1 MDEYEEYEDNQAYM
15 FTELIPPDEDMTKDE
30 LITRVRK
37 LNNMVLTMFLGNG
50 NPLEYQIAV
59 LNQFDLPF
67 RIKYLYNE
75 NVDDKTVRAVT
86 VTYGLEDKQSDLAN
100 RFTGKLKDTPK
111 GKVYD
116 ILRVLD
122 DNKENGKDDN

>member
-1 MDEYEEYEDNQAYM
+1 MDEYEEYEENQAYM

-67 RIKYLYNE
+67 QIKYLYNE

-100 RFTGKLKDTPK
+100 RFTGKLKDTTK

-122 DNKENGKDDN
+122 DNKEDGKDDN